1 MKMKRR
7 EILASSLAVA
17 AAAAQTPP
25 AGKADL
31 VAQARQSMKAGR
43 AALAKVKLPQATE
56 PAFVFKA

>member
-7 EILASSLAVA
+7 EILASPLAVA
-17 AAAAQTPP
+17 AAAAQAP
-25 AGKADL
+25 ATGKADL
-31 VAQARQSMKAGR
+31 VEQARQGMKAGR